1 LAEGFAVIVEVASV
15 CELRPINEAH
25 TGGFIP
31 WSVATI
37 PPKPARIPA
46 GIPRMVV
53 SAVRVLWPRRK
64 MNLSQGSHP

>member
-1 LAEGFAVIVEVASV
+1 MCNGIGPRRNLVSMEGFAVIVEVASA
-15 CELRPINEAH
+15 CELRPVNEAH

-31 WSVATI
+31 RSVATI

-53 SAVRVLWPRRK
+53 SAV
-64 MNLSQGSHP
+64 

>member
-1 LAEGFAVIVEVASV
+1 MEGFAVIVEVASA
-15 CELRPINEAH
+15 CELRPVNEAH

-31 WSVATI
+31 RSVATI

-53 SAVRVLWPRRK
+53 SAV
-64 MNLSQGSHP
+64 